1 MENIDKKNAV
11 WNVIGASLNA
21 FTSLV
26 FFIIATRING
36 SVDAGI
42 FSFAFATACIFYVI
56 GIYEGR
62 TFQVTDISK
71 KYSDTD
77 YIYNRIITCI
87 IMMLVSVGFV
97 LIKGYDFSKAIIIIL
112 LSLYKC
118 LEALSEVYYAII
130 QKNKQLYKV
139 GISMSIKAIL
149 SVVLFFVIDLIT
161 KNLIIASLSIVA
173 SNLLFLIVYDL
184 RNIKKIKINKT
195 KYDFKKIR
203 GIFVVGFFTF
213 ILTILSIYLI
223 NSSRYAI
230 DDLMTEDVQT
240 IFGIILL
247 PGTFMGLFAQYIIQP
262 VLTKVADFLEK
273 ADYAGIKK
281 LVNKLFLII
290 IGCSLLVIVLAYFLE
305 APVLGMVYG
314 IDLKEYIMPM
324 MVIIFGSIM
333 YSFSIVTS
341 YILIALR
348 KTLYQVIIY
357 SIASITS
364 LVLSYML
371 VRQIGVL
378 GASINYL
385 VSMSIVAVSFIVFY
399 YITISKKMK
408 MKSIEKKDKEDKKE
422 IDDEKEKIEKEDKKE
437 IEEKIEKKDKI
448 EKKEKEKIE
457 KKEKR
462 KRKK

>member
-1 MENIDKKNAV
+1 MENVDKKNAI
-11 WNVIGASLNA
+11 WNMIGASLNA
-21 FTSLV
+21 FTSLI

-36 SVDAGI
+36 SIDAGI
-42 FSFAFATACIFYVI
+42 FNFAFATACIFYVI

-87 IMMLVSVGFV
+87 IMMLVSLGFV
-97 LIKGYDFSKAIIIIL
+97 LIKGYDLSKAVIIIL

-118 LEALSEVYYAII
+118 LEAMSEVYYAII
-130 QKNKQLYKV
+130 QKKKQLYKV

-149 SVVLFFVIDLIT
+149 SVVLFLIIDLIT
-161 KNLIIASLSIVA
+161 KNLIYASLSIVA
-173 SNLLFLIVYDL
+173 SNLLFLIIYDL
-184 RNIKKIKINKT
+184 RNIKKIKIEKT
-195 KYDFKKIR
+195 KYDFKKIK
-203 GIFVVGFFTF
+203 GIFIAGFFTF

-230 DDLMTEDVQT
+230 DDLMTEDIQT

-262 VLTKVADFLEK
+262 VLTKIADFLEK
-273 ADYAGIKK
+273 DDYISIKK
-281 LVNKLFLII
+281 LVNKLFFII
-290 IGCSLLVIVLAYFLE
+290 IGCSFLILIVAYFLE

-314 IDLKEYIMPM
+314 IDLKEYVIPM
-324 MVIIFGSIM
+324 MIIILGSIM
-333 YSFSIVTS
+333 YSFSIITS
-341 YILIALR
+341 YVLIALR

-357 SIASITS
+357 SIASIAS

-371 VRQIGVL
+371 VQRIGVL

-385 VSMSIVAVSFIVFY
+385 ISMSIVAISFIVFY
-399 YITISKKMK
+399 FIIISKKIRSK
-408 MKSIEKKDKEDKKE
+408 NVKDNEKN
-422 IDDEKEKIEKEDKKE
+422 
-437 IEEKIEKKDKI
+437 
-448 EKKEKEKIE
+448 KKEKSK
-457 KKEKR
+457 
-462 KRKK
+462 